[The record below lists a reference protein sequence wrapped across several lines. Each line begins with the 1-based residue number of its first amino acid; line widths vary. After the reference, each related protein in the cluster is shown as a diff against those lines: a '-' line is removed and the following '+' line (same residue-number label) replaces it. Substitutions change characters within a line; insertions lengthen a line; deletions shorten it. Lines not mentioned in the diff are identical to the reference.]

1 MEQNTI
7 QPLID
12 AYRMKLAHTNLRFK
26 RYLYA
31 QINWDVRLIGIK
43 GARGVGKTTLLLQH
57 IKESF
62 PKSSQAL
69 YVSLDNLWFRTHTLE
84 ELAEYAHLHGIMHL
98 FLDEVHKYP
107 DWSVTIKN
115 LYDLY
120 DDLSIVYTGS
130 SMLEIDHSK
139 TDLSRRQTLY
149 TLYGMSFREY
159 LEFEG
164 VTAMQAIGF
173 DELLSDHEEIASELT
188 VKVKVMQHFAQYLK
202 NGYYPFYKD
211 AGKDYLM
218 RLQEVASLIIETDLP
233 AVEDVSY
240 GTIQKTKTLL
250 MIIAQSLP
258 LVPNVNKLG
267 AQLETGRDLCLK
279 MLYALDR
286 AGLILLLTEKIKD
299 YKHLISPEKIYLN
312 NTNLMNALS
321 LQTEIG
327 TMRETF
333 FANQLSAV
341 AKLTM
346 PKEGDFMVN
355 ETYLFEV
362 GGKGKTFRQIADI
375 PNSYLAV
382 DDTEI
387 GYENRIPLWMFGL
400 LY

>member
-12 AYRMKLAHTNLRFK
+12 ACRIKLAHTSLRFK
-26 RYLYA
+26 RYLYV

-84 ELAEYAHLHGIMHL
+84 ELAEYAHLHGITHL

-164 VTAMQAIGF
+164 ITTMQAIGF
-173 DELLSDHEEIASELT
+173 DELLSNHEEIASELT

-258 LVPNVNKLG
+258 LVTNVNKLG

-279 MLYALDR
+279 MLYALDK

-327 TMRETF
+327 TIRETI

-341 AKLTM
+341 TKLTM

>member
-12 AYRMKLAHTNLRFK
+12 AFRLKLARTSLKFK

-62 PKSSQAL
+62 PKYGHAL
-69 YVSLDNLWFRTHTLE
+69 YVSLDNLWFKAHTME
-84 ELAEYAHLHGIMHL
+84 ELAEYAHQHGITHL

-120 DDLSIVYTGS
+120 DDLNIVYTGS

-164 VTAMQAIGF
+164 ITAMQAV
-173 DELLSDHEEIASELT
+173 ELKDLLANHEEIASNLS
-188 VKVKVMQHFAQYLK
+188 VKAKVMQHFAHYLRD
-202 NGYYPFYKD
+202 GYYPFYKD

-218 RLQEVASLIIETDLP
+218 RLQEVANLIIETDLP

-299 YKHLISPEKIYLN
+299 YKHLISPEKIFLN

-321 LQTEIG
+321 LQSEIG
-327 TMRETF
+327 TIRETF

-341 AKLTM
+341 AEITM

-355 ETYLFEV
+355 DTYLFEV
-362 GGKGKTFRQIADI
+362 GGKGKTFRQIAGI
-375 PNSYLAV
+375 PNSYLAI

>member
-1 MEQNTI
+1 MEQNII

-12 AYRMKLAHTNLRFK
+12 AYRMKLAHTSLRFK

-62 PKSSQAL
+62 PKSSLAL
-69 YVSLDNLWFRTHTLE
+69 YVSLDNLWFKTHTLE
-84 ELAEYAHLHGIMHL
+84 ELAEYAHLHGITHL

-107 DWSVTIKN
+107 DWSITIKN

-188 VKVKVMQHFAQYLK
+188 VKVKVMQQFAQYLK

-387 GYENRIPLWMFGL
+387 GYENRIPLWMFGF

>member
-1 MEQNTI
+1 
-7 QPLID
+7 
-12 AYRMKLAHTNLRFK
+12 
-26 RYLYA
+26 
-31 QINWDVRLIGIK
+31 
-43 GARGVGKTTLLLQH
+43 
-57 IKESF
+57 
-62 PKSSQAL
+62 
-69 YVSLDNLWFRTHTLE
+69 
-84 ELAEYAHLHGIMHL
+84 
-98 FLDEVHKYP
+98 
-107 DWSVTIKN
+107 
-115 LYDLY
+115 
-120 DDLSIVYTGS
+120 
-130 SMLEIDHSK
+130 
-139 TDLSRRQTLY
+139 
-149 TLYGMSFREY
+149 
-159 LEFEG
+159 
-164 VTAMQAIGF
+164 
-173 DELLSDHEEIASELT
+173 
-188 VKVKVMQHFAQYLK
+188 
-202 NGYYPFYKD
+202 
-211 AGKDYLM
+211 
-218 RLQEVASLIIETDLP
+218 
-233 AVEDVSY
+233 
-240 GTIQKTKTLL
+240 

-279 MLYALDR
+279 MLYALDK

-327 TMRETF
+327 TIRETF

-341 AKLTM
+341 TKLTM